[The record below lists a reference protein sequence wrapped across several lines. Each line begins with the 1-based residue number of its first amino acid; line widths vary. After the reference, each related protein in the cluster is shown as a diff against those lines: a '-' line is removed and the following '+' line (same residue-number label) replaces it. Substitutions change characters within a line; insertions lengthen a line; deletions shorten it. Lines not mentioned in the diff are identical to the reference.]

1 MKRLPQAENWD
12 ERFSFPEYMYG
23 TVPNDFLKS
32 VAEKIPHGRVLCLAE
47 GEGRN
52 AVYLAKQGY
61 AVTAV
66 DFAAAGLD
74 KIKKLA
80 TANNVQV
87 KTILSDLK
95 DFHIRKNYWQGIISI
110 FCHLPPELR
119 KSVHQDC
126 VAGLKSGGIF
136 ILEAYRPEQLV
147 YKTGGPPVPELLMRL
162 DEVCTELTG
171 LNLEIAG
178 NTDREIHEGQL
189 HHGQSATI
197 QILGRKP

>member
-32 VAEKIPHGRVLCLAE
+32 VAKKIPHGRVLCLAE

-61 AVTAV
+61 TVTAV

-80 TANNVQV
+80 AANNVQV

-110 FCHLPPELR
+110 FCHLAPELR

-126 VAGLKSGGIF
+126 AAGLKSGGIF

-147 YKTGGPPVPELLMRL
+147 YKTGGPPVPELLMQL
-162 DEVCTELTG
+162 DEVSKELTG
-171 LNLEIAG
+171 LKLEIAG
-178 NTDREIHEGQL
+178 NIDREINEGQL
-189 HHGQSATI
+189 HHGKSATI